1 MCAEMGPTAAIP
13 RPNPGFIRRSLP
25 LALAAACAI
34 TSACVS
40 DGPQPPERQQPRTIE
55 VPEGLEVETVVL
67 AADQYPVD
75 SDNNGFVDT
84 FSVNVFLFPRSDQ
97 FPLPIHVNGT
107 FLFELLDRDESPII
121 SWEYSPE
128 EVRQA
133 RTRPLP
139 GPSHQFQ
146 LNLLRVGTD
155 QFRPTRTQLKC
166 TFIPTDGQP
175 VVANGRPTVNI
186 GPTTDRR

>member
-1 MCAEMGPTAAIP
+1 MRHPIAT
-13 RPNPGFIRRSLP
+13 SLVSRGVLAVF
-25 LALAAACAI
+25 LAL
-34 TSACVS
+34 TGSTLPACVS
-40 DGPQPPERQQPRTIE
+40 DGPQPPPRPQPRTIDI
-55 VPEGLEVETVVL
+55 PEGLTVHTVVL

-84 FSVNVFLFPRSDQ
+84 FNVNVFLFPRSDR
-97 FPLPIHVNGT
+97 FPLPIHVDGRM
-107 FLFELLDRDESPII
+107 LFELLDQEENVVVFWEFPRD
-121 SWEYSPE
+121 

-146 LNLLRVGTD
+146 LSLLRVGTD
-155 QFRPTRTQLKC
+155 RYRATRTQLRA
-166 TFIPTDGQP
+166 TFIPTEGEP

-186 GPTTDRR
+186 GPLGERR